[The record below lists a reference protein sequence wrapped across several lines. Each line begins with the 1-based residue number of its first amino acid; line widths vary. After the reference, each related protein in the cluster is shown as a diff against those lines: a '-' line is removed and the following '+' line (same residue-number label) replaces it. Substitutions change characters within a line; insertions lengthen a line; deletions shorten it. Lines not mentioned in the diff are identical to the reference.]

1 MLILRG
7 GPYMIGELVVLHR
20 GSLLIMVRVLLF
32 INYVVIVLFVVRR
45 GERTYLHVAPLG
57 DGFSPLKAIKRAIRT
72 CLFSASTCLFHSS
85 FCRLFTVFLP

>member
-1 MLILRG
+1 MLVLRG

-20 GSLLIMVRVLLF
+20 GSLLIMIRVLMF

-57 DGFSPLKAIKRAIRT
+57 DGFLR
-72 CLFSASTCLFHSS
+72 
-85 FCRLFTVFLP
+85 